1 MGKYK
6 IKIIPSFRNGMR
18 NGFQN
23 KKKKEKKTQ
32 NITEWGWG
40 QEGHLDKNHQKSIY

>member
-6 IKIIPSFRNGMR
+6 IKIIPSFCNGMR

-23 KKKKEKKTQ
+23 KKKKEENTKY
-32 NITEWGWG
+32 N
-40 QEGHLDKNHQKSIY
+40 